1 MAYIGLFSLTGYSEK
16 YFKKLTGKGDIETSL
31 DKLDKLT
38 REEAQ
43 MASAEQLRMTHNID
57 DRVRGVGGRVQEVR
71 VDVQEVRVDVQDV
84 RVNVQEVRVDVQE
97 VRVDVQDARGE
108 LRDVGNMVQDVDDKF
123 DQANRS
129 FFF

>member
-16 YFKKLTGKGDIETSL
+16 YFKKLTGKGDIEYSL

-71 VDVQEVRVDVQDV
+71 VDVQEVRVDVQD
-84 RVNVQEVRVDVQE
+84 
-97 VRVDVQDARGE
+97 ARGE

>member
-71 VDVQEVRVDVQDV
+71 VDVQ
-84 RVNVQEVRVDVQE
+84 
-97 VRVDVQDARGE
+97 DARGE